1 MKKLIILVV
10 CLLVAF
16 SFACKK
22 KAPIEPVKPAEKV
35 EAEQPLEVEKAQPSE
50 EKQLTEEE
58 IFQRKDLEEISKE
71 FKDVFFDFD
80 KYNIREDQVPNL
92 QANADFLKKW
102 KTVRILIEGHCD
114 ERGTNEYNMALGWR
128 RANAAK
134 EYLVSLGIDASRID
148 TISYG
153 EERPFA
159 LGHNEDAWWQNRRA
173 HFVAIAK

>member
-1 MKKLIILVV
+1 MKNLIILFV
-10 CLLVAF
+10 CLLIAV

-22 KAPIEPVKPAEKV
+22 KAPIEPVKPAEKIEEEKPMEV
-35 EAEQPLEVEKAQPSE
+35 EEQPKE
-50 EKQLTEEE
+50 EKVLTEEE
-58 IFQRKDLEEISKE
+58 IFQRKDLEEITKE

-80 KYNIREDQVPNL
+80 KYNIREDQIPNL
-92 QANADFLKKW
+92 QHDAEFLKKW

-134 EYLVSLGIDASRID
+134 EYLVSLGIDPSRID